1 MGLRDFER
9 VIVRGHEIPLQLF
22 CSRSD
27 RLEPGEIEA
36 VVNIE
41 GLPFKPAGGLWT
53 STFTPYEVF
62 CSAWIRWCAN
72 NLPERLPKSEKQC
85 WVLYPSAEARVAQI
99 SSIDDYRKVLE
110 VAKRYDKMKKRWCI
124 DWEKLAM
131 LCDGLWLTEDG
142 LYSVGYAEF
151 EVEYP
156 ELVSFY
162 GWDAESIVWFR
173 WVFDKV
179 ISLPK
184 VPHSCKVSV

>member
-1 MGLRDFER
+1 
-9 VIVRGHEIPLQLF
+9 VCKQL
-22 CSRSD
+22 
-27 RLEPGEIEA
+27 
-36 VVNIE
+36 
-41 GLPFKPAGGLWT
+41 
-53 STFTPYEVF
+53 
-62 CSAWIRWCAN
+62 
-72 NLPERLPKSEKQC
+72 
-85 WVLYPSAEARVAQI
+85 ARVAQI

-173 WVFDKV
+173 WVLIRSFLCRKFLTLVKFLSD
-179 ISLPK
+179 SENTLE
-184 VPHSCKVSV
+184 PHKNIEKI